1 MASEVYL
8 KRHEKFLREKVY
20 FVKTKW
26 PQFDLLFKDINKI
39 SKKINKNTNVLSIER
54 GGLYGNISLLA
65 PFFVKEIFIQLTVLK
80 IYKKRE
86 RLIIKI

>member
-39 SKKINKNTNVLSIER
+39 SKKINKNTNILSIER

-65 PFFVKEIFIQLTVLK
+65 PFFVKGNFYSIDCSEDNI
-80 IYKKRE
+80 KKE
-86 RLIIKI
+86 KGL

>member
-1 MASEVYL
+1 MRNS
-8 KRHEKFLREKVY
+8 KGKVY

-39 SKKINKNTNVLSIER
+39 SKTNKNTNVLSIER

-65 PFFVKEIFIQLTVLK
+65 PFLLKEIFIQLTVLK
-80 IYKKRE
+80 I
-86 RLIIKI
+86 I